1 MDKLLGCPPTISW
14 GIEYCK
20 AILRQDS
27 PLIPFTIRRRGQGYH
42 DNELEGGQASASAI
56 RRTLKAGGPS
66 GGSGPVSICNTDA

>member
-1 MDKLLGCPPTISW
+1 MDKLLGSPNNLL

-56 RRTLKAGGPS
+56 RRTLKAGGHP
-66 GGSGPVSICNTDA
+66 GKRACFHMQH